1 MLISLN
7 WLKQYVEIKESVEEL
22 KNTLTMIGQEVEAVN
37 ELGKNLENVVIGK
50 IIQYE
55 KHPKSDKM
63 SVLLVDVGDEAP
75 LQIVCGA
82 PNHQFGDKVVVAK
95 IGAVLPGDF
104 KIKKAKKRDVE
115 SQGMVCSETELNV
128 GNDSSGVI
136 ILPENAPIGEEYR
149 KYAKI
154 DDVIFELE
162 ITPNRPDCL
171 SYLGI
176 AREIA
181 AYYKRKVKY
190 PVVILNETINQTST
204 IMSVKI
210 EDDERCKRYFGMAI
224 RNITIGE
231 SPEWLK
237 TRIKSMGLN
246 PINNIVDVTNFVMF
260 EYNQPLH
267 AFDSDRIEK
276 NQIIIRAAEKGEKI
290 LTLDGVERELKN
302 GELVIADGIKPLA
315 LAGIIGGES
324 SKIDDATKNIFLE
337 IAYFEPENI
346 RHTAKFHGVS
356 TDSSYRNERGIDIEA
371 IEAVAQRAASLIV
384 EVAGGEILSEPID
397 KRVKNS
403 EKTSQTEIS
412 VDLKILNKF
421 IGKTLEYDIVAKII
435 TSLGIV
441 IKNIDQNKITVISPT
456 YRSDLVCEADIYE
469 EVVRMYGF
477 ENIEPHMPMENIES
491 GTTDPVIALGDLSKK
506 ILREIGLN
514 EVINYSFISNKALK
528 ILNIKE
534 KTIELK
540 NPLSEDMS
548 LMRPNLI
555 YSLLCN
561 VRDNLNRNFT
571 DLRFFEV
578 SKVYTTGM
586 ELANEPLNAIIALAG
601 RPERN
606 LWEPKG
612 ESYDFY
618 KLKGYVSAFLESL
631 GIKKYTLEI
640 SNDTNFHPG
649 RSADIKI
656 GKDLIGTFGQIHPE
670 ITEKMEIKKEEVYIA
685 NINLEKSSKFISNK
699 IKYTSLIKY
708 PEVTRDLAIVLD
720 KGVLI
725 GDMLKDIKKASNY
738 IEKIEIFD
746 IYEGSKIAPDKM
758 SVAITMVLRSKDKTL
773 EENEINSTMENVL
786 KVIAKNYN
794 GEIRQ

>member
-7 WLKQYVEIKESVEEL
+7 WLKQYVDIKESVEEIT
-22 KNTLTMIGQEVEAVN
+22 NTLTMIGQEVEAVN
-37 ELGKNLENVVIGK
+37 ELGKDLANVVIGK
-50 IIQYE
+50 IIQYD

-63 SVLLVDVGDEAP
+63 SVVLVDVGDEAP

-82 PNHQFGDKVVVAK
+82 PNHKLGDKVAVAK

-104 KIKKAKKRDVE
+104 KIKKAKKRDVD
-115 SQGMVCSETELNV
+115 SYGMICSEVELGI
-128 GNDSSGVI
+128 GNDASGVI

-176 AREIA
+176 AREVA
-181 AYYKRKVKY
+181 AYYNRKVKY
-190 PVVILNETINQTST
+190 PAVMLNETIHQTT
-204 IMSVKI
+204 TVMSVKI
-210 EDDERCKRYFGMAI
+210 EDDERCKRYYGMAI
-224 RNITIGE
+224 RNINLGE

-237 TRIKSMGLN
+237 SRIRTMGLN

-267 AFDSDRIEK
+267 AFDSDKIEEK
-276 NQIIIRAAEKGEKI
+276 QIIVRAARRGEKL
-290 LTLDGVERELKN
+290 LTLDGVDRELNN
-302 GELVIADGIKPLA
+302 GELVIADGVKPLA

-324 SKIDDATKNIFLE
+324 SKIDDTTKNIFLE

-346 RHTAKFHGVS
+346 RHTAKLHGIS

-371 IEAVAQRAASLIV
+371 IETVAERAASLIM
-384 EVAGGEILSEPID
+384 EVAGGELLADPID
-397 KRVKNS
+397 KKVKS
-403 EKTSQTEIS
+403 LEKNLRPEIS
-412 VDLKILNKF
+412 VDLKIANKF
-421 IGKTLEYDIVAKII
+421 VGKNLEYDIVAKII

-441 IKNIDQNKITVISPT
+441 IKNVDQNKITVVPPT

-477 ENIEPHMPMENIES
+477 ENIEPRMPVENIES
-491 GTTDPVIALGDLSKK
+491 GTTDPVIALGDWARK

-514 EVINYSFISNKALK
+514 EVINYSFIPKKALE
-528 ILNIKE
+528 ILNIKDR
-534 KTIELK
+534 TIEIK
-540 NPLSEDMS
+540 NPLSEDMAV
-548 LMRPNLI
+548 MRPSLV

-561 VRDNLNRNFT
+561 VRDNLNRNFN

-578 SKVYTTGM
+578 SKVFTGAT
-586 ELANEPLNAIIALAG
+586 ELANEPLNATIAIAG
-601 RPERN
+601 RPDRN
-606 LWEPKG
+606 LWEPKP

-618 KLKGYVSAFLESL
+618 KLKGYVTTFLEYL
-631 GIKKYTLEI
+631 GVKKYTLER
-640 SNDTNFHPG
+640 SSDDNFHPG
-649 RSADIKI
+649 RSANIKI

-670 ITEKMEIKKEEVYIA
+670 LAEKIDIKKEEVYVA
-685 NINLEKSSKFISNK
+685 NINLDKLTKYMSQK

-720 KGVLI
+720 KDVLV
-725 GDMLKDIKKASNY
+725 GNMVNDIKKSSNF
-738 IEKIEIFD
+738 IEKVEIFD
-746 IYEGSKIAPDKM
+746 IYKGDKIAPDKM

-773 EENEINSTMENVL
+773 DEKEINSTMENVL